1 MELHAFP
8 TVAII
13 LAMATIGGL
22 LASRLRQPLI
32 VAFVVV
38 GIAVGPVGTGWVA
51 TEGTIELLARLGIS
65 ILLFVVGLRLDLN
78 MIRSTGPVAVA
89 TGLGQVVLT
98 CVVGDAIARALG
110 MDNMAAMYIGAA
122 MAFSSTI
129 IIVKLL
135 TDRHELDQL
144 HGRIA
149 VSFLIVQDILV
160 VLAMIAL
167 TAFGRGTAG
176 HLGIDVAIVLL
187 KGIALIASIW
197 LLMRFV
203 LPWLLPYI
211 AQSQDLLVLFGVSYA
226 VTVAAASEWLGF
238 SAEVGAFLAGVSLAS
253 TPYRDA
259 LGARLASIRDF
270 LLLFFFLDLGAR
282 LEFADITAQMPA
294 ALILCVLVLIGKP
307 VIVTAIM
314 SVMRYPMRVA
324 VRTGLPTAQISEF
337 SWVLAALGLSLGHIT
352 NATVS
357 LVTIV
362 GLVTITASTYMT
374 IYSRQIYDHL
384 ARRMPA
390 LVRRTNPTEV
400 ASDSTESFDVI
411 LFGLGR
417 FGSHIAN
424 QLCDAGHRVLA
435 IDFDPHQ
442 IRAHTHDRLTTV
454 FGSAEDASL
463 LQALPLDRAQY
474 VVSAIPALHTN
485 LVLLDGLR
493 DHQFEG
499 TVAFTAHTQRDAQRL
514 RGAGITA
521 VLEPFSTAAQMT
533 SDTLHEL
540 LTGKD
545 KSSTDDGAE

>member
-1 MELHAFP
+1 MELHPFA

-13 LAMATIGGL
+13 LAMATAGGV
-22 LASRLRQPLI
+22 LAARLRQPLI

-38 GIAVGPVGTGWVA
+38 GIAVGPVGTGWVS
-51 TEGTIELLARLGIS
+51 TEGTIELLARLGIA

-78 MIRSTGPVAVA
+78 MIRSTGPVAAA
-89 TGLGQVVLT
+89 TGLGQVALT
-98 CVVGDAIARALG
+98 CAIGYLIARALG
-110 MDNMAAMYIGAA
+110 MDNMTAIYIAAA

-135 TDRHELDQL
+135 SDRHELDQL

-149 VSFLIVQDILV
+149 VGFLIVQDLLV

-167 TAFGRGTAG
+167 TAFGQGAVG
-176 HLGIDVAIVLL
+176 HLGASVAIVLL
-187 KGIALIASIW
+187 KGAALITGIW

-203 LPWLLPYI
+203 LPWLLPHI

-226 VTVAAASEWLGF
+226 ATVAAASQWLGF

-282 LEFADITAQMPA
+282 LEFADITTQIPA
-294 ALILCVLVLIGKP
+294 ALIFCLLVLIAKP
-307 VIVTAIM
+307 IIVTAIM
-314 SVMRYPMRVA
+314 SAMGYPLRVA

-357 LVTIV
+357 LITIV
-362 GLVTITASTYMT
+362 GLVTITASTYMAT
-374 IYSRQIYDHL
+374 YSRQIYEQL
-384 ARRMPA
+384 ARWVPV
-390 LVRRTNPTEV
+390 LDRRTNPTE
-400 ASDSTESFDVI
+400 AAPDSTDGFDVI

-417 FGSHIAN
+417 FGSHLAA
-424 QLCDAGHRVLA
+424 QLCEVGHRVLA

-442 IRAHTHDRLTTV
+442 IKAHTHDQLTTM
-454 FGSAEDASL
+454 FGSAEDTSL
-463 LQALPLDRAQY
+463 LEALPLDRAQY
-474 VVSAIPALHTN
+474 IVSAIPTLHTN

-499 TVAFTAHTQRDAQRL
+499 TTALTAHTHRDAQRL
-514 RGAGITA
+514 RGAGA
-521 VLEPFSTAAQMT
+521 MVVLEPFSTAAQMT
-533 SDTLHEL
+533 SHTLHQL
-540 LTGKD
+540 LTGED
-545 KSSTDDGAE
+545 ENANDTE